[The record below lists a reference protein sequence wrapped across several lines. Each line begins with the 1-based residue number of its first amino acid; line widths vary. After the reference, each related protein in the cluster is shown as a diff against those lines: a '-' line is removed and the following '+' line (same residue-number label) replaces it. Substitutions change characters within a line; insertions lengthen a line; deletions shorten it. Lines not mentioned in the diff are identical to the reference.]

1 MAMSVRVLGR
11 VGDTAGC
18 DRGISGCLWQPY
30 GRSGEGNFGSAS
42 PLDMLSRTFI
52 GKRRPSGFSLLA
64 GSDQSK
70 SQTPIWR

>member
-11 VGDTAGC
+11 VGDAAGC

-42 PLDMLSRTFI
+42 PALHAVTDIHRQAS
-52 GKRRPSGFSLLA
+52 PVGFSLLA